1 MLQRLI
7 ASNLAAQSAE
17 QVSLAAVPIVAVLL
31 LGASAAETGLL
42 GAAQTL
48 PFLLLSV
55 PAGLLADRVAR
66 RRLMVSAEILRA
78 MALAVLPLL
87 AWAGVLSLVALA
99 VIGFL
104 AATATVVYS
113 VTAPALVPSL
123 VPRAGLAQANA
134 RLELARSV
142 AFAAGPAVAGALVA
156 WTGAPLAFATAA
168 SLSCVAAV
176 CLNGL
181 PPGRPDPAVVRPSPW
196 AALVEGA
203 QFAWRHETIRPIL
216 LTSVC
221 WNTAWF
227 VLQSIYALY
236 AVQRLGFDA
245 AQIGLSL
252 GLYGAGMIVGAML
265 AGRVAL
271 QVRFGML
278 IAIGPIA
285 SVAASAVLALTV
297 VGPAWL
303 AYVAFF
309 MFGAGPILWTISST
323 TLRQAVTPQ
332 AMLGRVS
339 ALVMMA
345 SFGARPVASVL
356 GGAVASAAGLEAA
369 VLLSLA
375 LFVVQAGM
383 ILVSR
388 ITRLKELPA

>member
-66 RRLMVSAEILRA
+66 RRLMVGAEILRA

-265 AGRVAL
+265 AGRVAR
-271 QVRFGML
+271 QVRFGTL

>member
-383 ILVSR
+383 ILASR